1 MVIQAIVER
10 LKSLSGREILGTA
23 LHNKTAPPPVDRGV
37 DQVLCF
43 LGEGK
48 KGKKNRHLL
57 RNIWMTPKS

>member
-43 LGEGK
+43 LGEGEE
-48 KGKKNRHLL
+48 G
-57 RNIWMTPKS
+57 